1 MPEYDAVIVGAGP
14 NGLAAAVTLAGAGAA
29 VLVLEAAST
38 VGGGTRTAELTLPG
52 YRHDVCAA
60 IHPLGLASPLLRSLP
75 LQEHGLEWL
84 HPTLPV
90 AHPLDEE
97 RAAAI
102 DPSLEATAA
111 ALGSDGAAY
120 RRLLGGIVDGWP
132 QLEPTVL
139 GPVLRLPAHP
149 LAVARFGRRAVQPA
163 TRLARREFDAAPA
176 RALFAGLAAHSIL
189 PLERPLTAA
198 FGLLLAALAHVV
210 GWPVAKGGSQAV
222 ADALASHLR
231 SQGGHIVT
239 GHRVDSLD
247 DLPSAKVVLCDTTPA
262 ALVRLAG
269 ERLPAGYARRLRRF
283 RHGPGAFKLDLALE
297 APIPWRAREPALA
310 GTVHVGGTMEE
321 VAEAERAVWRGEHPQ
336 RPFVLVAQQSLVDPT
351 RAPPGRHTVWAYCH
365 VPPGSTVDMTAAIE
379 GQIERF
385 APGFRDRILARH
397 AMGPVD
403 LERYNEN
410 YVGGDITGGAHAG
423 WQLLFRPT
431 FGLVPYATPA
441 AGIYLCSASTPPG
454 GGVHGMSG
462 YWAARAA
469 LARELR

>member
-1 MPEYDAVIVGAGP
+1 MAEYDGVIVGAGP
-14 NGLAAAVTLAGAGAA
+14 NGLAAAVTLANAGAA
-29 VLVLEAAST
+29 VLVLEAAPT

-75 LQEHGLEWL
+75 LQDHGLEWL
-84 HPTLPV
+84 HPTLPA
-90 AHPLDEE
+90 AHPLDGE
-97 RAAAI
+97 RAAAL
-102 DPSLEATAA
+102 DRSLGATAA
-111 ALGSDGAAY
+111 ALGSDAAAY
-120 RRLLGGIVDGWP
+120 RRLLDGVVSGWP
-132 QLEPTVL
+132 KLERTLL

-149 LAVARFGRRAVQPA
+149 LAVARFGLRAIQPG
-163 TRLARREFDAAPA
+163 TRLAHRVFQGEPA

-210 GWPVAKGGSQAV
+210 GWPVAKGGSQSV
-222 ADALASHLR
+222 ADALASYLR
-231 SQGGHIVT
+231 SLGGEIVT
-239 GHRVDSLD
+239 GHRVNSLD
-247 DLPSAKVVLCDTTPA
+247 DLPSATVVLCDTTPA
-262 ALVRLAG
+262 ALLRLAG

-283 RHGPGAFKLDLALE
+283 RHGPGAFKLDLALDG
-297 APIPWRAREPALA
+297 PIPWRAPEPALA
-310 GTVHVGGTMEE
+310 GTVHVGGTLEE

-336 RPFVLVAQQSLVDPT
+336 RPFVLVAQQSLADPT
-351 RAPPGRHTVWAYCH
+351 RAPPDRHTVWAYCH
-365 VPPGSTVDMTAAIE
+365 VPPGSTVDMTDAIE
-379 GQIERF
+379 HQIERF

-397 AMGPVD
+397 AMGPAD

-410 YVGGDITGGAHAG
+410 YVGGDITGGAHSG
-423 WQLLFRPT
+423 RQLLFRPT

-441 AGIYLCSASTPPG
+441 DGIYLCSASTPPG
-454 GGVHGMSG
+454 GGVHGMCG